1 MSSATPPTLD
11 VQTLD
16 LQNLEADV
24 KAFGTHL
31 CQAWTETGFV
41 IVTGHGIDQAVIADC
56 VDSARRVFDLPE
68 ETKQRYHQIGGGG
81 QRGYTPF
88 GIETAKD
95 ANIADLKEFWHVGRD
110 VSVESAH
117 PTALPKNVWPS
128 EIEDFKRCCLT
139 FYNAMDDLGRQLLK
153 AVAVELGE
161 AADYFEP
168 RVAQGNSILRL
179 LHYPPCDSS
188 MAGERAAAHEDIN
201 VITLLVGAD
210 QAGLEIQCRDG
221 SWLPIQTAPGEIV
234 CNVGDMLERLTNN
247 VLRST
252 THRVV
257 RPATAGAGQSR
268 YAIPFFLHF
277 APEVEIRSLPSCI
290 SAEHP
295 DQYTTPITAQ
305 AFLTQRL
312 AEIGLT

>member
-1 MSSATPPTLD
+1 MSRASRQPPN

-16 LQNLEADV
+16 VRHLEADV
-24 KAFGTHL
+24 NAFGKRL
-31 CQAWTETGFV
+31 CQAWMETGFV
-41 IVTGHGIDQAVIADC
+41 IITGHGIDPSVITAC
-56 VDSARRVFDLPE
+56 VDSARRVFALPVE
-68 ETKQRYHQIGGGG
+68 AKQRYHDPMGGG
-81 QRGYTPF
+81 QRGYTPL

-95 ANIADLKEFWHVGRD
+95 ASIADLKEFWHVGRD
-110 VSVESAH
+110 V
-117 PTALPKNVWPS
+117 TAEVADGSDLLLNVWPT
-128 EIEDFKRCCLT
+128 EIEDFKRFCLT
-139 FYNAMDDLGRQLLK
+139 FYEAMDNLGRQLLK
-153 AVAVELGE
+153 AVAVELDE
-161 AADYFEP
+161 TADYFEP

-188 MAGERAAAHEDIN
+188 TPGERAAAHEDIN

-210 QAGLEIQCRDG
+210 QAGLEIQRRDG
-221 SWLPIQTAPGEIV
+221 SWTPVQTTGDEIV

-257 RPATAGAGQSR
+257 RPAASGTSQSR

-290 SAEHP
+290 SEKNP
-295 DQYTTPITAQ
+295 DHYPSPITAQ
-305 AFLTQRL
+305 TFLSQRL

>member
-1 MSSATPPTLD
+1 MSDMTSQPGT

-16 LQNLEADV
+16 VRDLETDIQG
-24 KAFGTHL
+24 FGAQL
-31 CQAWTETGFV
+31 CRAWTETGFV
-41 IVTGHGIDQAVIADC
+41 IVTGHGIDDSIIANC
-56 VDSARRVFDLPE
+56 VDSARRVFALPE
-68 ETKQRYHQIGGGG
+68 DVKQRYHQVGGGG

-95 ANIADLKEFWHVGRD
+95 ASIADLKEFWHVGRELAQND
-110 VSVESAH
+110 PLYDS
-117 PTALPKNVWPS
+117 LPENVWPV
-128 EIEDFKRCCLT
+128 EIEDFERHCLT
-139 FYNAMDDLGRQLLK
+139 FYNAMDTLGRQLLT

-161 AADYFEP
+161 APDYFES
-168 RVAQGNSILRL
+168 RVAHGNSILRL
-179 LHYPPCDSS
+179 LHYPPCDTS

-210 QAGLEIQCRDG
+210 QAGLEILRRDG
-221 SWLPIQTAPGEIV
+221 TWTPIQTGPGEIV

-257 RPATAGAGQSR
+257 RPASTGPSQSR

-277 APEVEIRSLPSCI
+277 APEVEIKSLATCVSTDY
-290 SAEHP
+290 P
-295 DQYTTPITAQ
+295 DRYPTPITAQ
-305 AFLTQRL
+305 AFLSQRL